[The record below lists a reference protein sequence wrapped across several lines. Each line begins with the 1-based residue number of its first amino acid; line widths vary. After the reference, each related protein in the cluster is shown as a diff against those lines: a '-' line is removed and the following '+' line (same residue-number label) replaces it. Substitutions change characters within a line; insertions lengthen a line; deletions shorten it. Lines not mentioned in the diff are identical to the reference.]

1 MTSISLDQLHPL
13 EVRALRAAE
22 EGSVTAAA
30 LVAHHGFNTGQ
41 CNQAFSWLTR
51 KGLVEEAERSSRV
64 EYQLTEVGEG
74 QQKEGTAEE
83 LILRALAAAGPQ
95 GLPELAAA
103 TGLEQR
109 DVGSAFGGLSKEGV
123 VRMDEDRHA
132 TLTGDTASSERVSL
146 VRSLLDQA
154 VTAPLDEAALSG
166 AQRAAV
172 ESLSRKRGAS
182 RGVFRAVEE
191 VAVRYALTA
200 QGRSLRE
207 QLLAAGLTGEEV
219 GALTPDLLADGKW
232 RSVSFRRYNLN
243 TPTARVLIGRRNP
256 YGAVMDELKDK
267 LISLG
272 FEEFDGPLVETNFW
286 CLDALFMPQF
296 HAARAEHD
304 VYYLADPTHAREIQ
318 QPYFDQVAATHEDG
332 WDTGS
337 RGWSYRFDR
346 DFARRTILRSQGTS
360 LSAKQLPTARVPG
373 KYFGVVRCFRP
384 DEVDAT
390 HLPEFYQTEGIVLG
404 EEVNLRTLLGLLRM
418 FAVEVAGADEVRYEP
433 GYFPFTEPS
442 VEVFIK
448 HPVLGWME
456 LGGAGIFRPEVT
468 KPLGIDVPV
477 LAWGLGIDR
486 MALMALG
493 LDDLRDLFAHDLDR
507 VRLRRQARAETAAV
521 GEGSA

>member
-1 MTSISLDQLHPL
+1 MFSISLDQLHPL

-22 EGSVTAAA
+22 KENITAAGLMA
-30 LVAHHGFNTGQ
+30 DHGFNTGQ
-41 CNQAFSWLTR
+41 CNQAFSWLTG
-51 KGLVEEAERSSRV
+51 KALVKEAERSSRV
-64 EYQLTEVGEG
+64 QYQLTEVGEV
-74 QQKEGTAEE
+74 QQREGTAEE
-83 LILRALAAAGPQ
+83 LILRYLASGGPQ
-95 GLPELAAA
+95 GLRELATA

-109 DVGSAFGGLSKEGV
+109 DIGSAFGGLAKEGV
-123 VRMDEDRHA
+123 VHMDEQRRADFVGDSPSSDRI
-132 TLTGDTASSERVSL
+132 EV
-146 VRSLLDQA
+146 VRSLLDRA
-154 VTAPLDEAALSG
+154 VAAPLQGASLSS
-166 AQRAAV
+166 AELAVV

-182 RGVFRAVEE
+182 RGVFRTVEE
-191 VAVRYALTA
+191 VTVRYTLTA
-200 QGRSLRE
+200 DGHRIRE
-207 QLLAAGLTGEEV
+207 LLIAAGLTGEEV

-232 RSVSFRRYNLN
+232 RNVSFRRYNLN
-243 TPTARVLIGRRNP
+243 SPTARVLIGRRNP
-256 YGAVMDELKDK
+256 YGAVMDELKDR

-304 VYYLADPTHAREIQ
+304 VYYLADPTHARKMP
-318 QPYFDQVAATHEDG
+318 QPYFDQVAATHENG
-332 WDTGS
+332 WNTGS

-346 DFARRTILRSQGTS
+346 DFARRTILRSQGTA
-360 LSAKQLPTARVPG
+360 LSAKQLPKAHVPG

-418 FAVEVAGADEVRYEP
+418 FAVEVAGAEEVRYEP

-468 KPLGIDVPV
+468 RPLGIDVPV

-507 VRLRRQARAETAAV
+507 VRLRRQAGGESAA
-521 GEGSA
+521 